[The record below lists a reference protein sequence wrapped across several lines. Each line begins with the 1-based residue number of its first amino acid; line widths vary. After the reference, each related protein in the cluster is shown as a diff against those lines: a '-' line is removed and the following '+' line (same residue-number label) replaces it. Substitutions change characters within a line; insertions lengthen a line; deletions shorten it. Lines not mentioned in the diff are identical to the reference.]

1 MVFTMVK
8 ILQWQSGT
16 ALLLALGVTSGTI
29 APLTVTSSAGATPA
43 TYSVAQLFPPSNYP
57 ASRVAIPAGTQIP
70 VRYDGANKIVV
81 LPTETNDLTLKVA
94 RNIRSSSGQLLIP
107 SNSQVKGKLR
117 PADAGSQFVAE
128 ELILTDGTSYR
139 LNADSEVVTR
149 TEQIRRTDS
158 GAILK
163 GTAAGAGVATLLSG
177 ILGSRKITAPKIL
190 LGAGAGALSGWLLG
204 KQTVDVVAIYPNTDL
219 TLTLNSS
226 LVLQ

>member
-1 MVFTMVK
+1 MIKT
-8 ILQWQSGT
+8 LRWQSGT
-16 ALLLALGVTSGTI
+16 ALLVALGVTTSTI
-29 APLTVTSSAGATPA
+29 APITIAASVGATPA
-43 TYSVAQLFPPSNYP
+43 TYTVAQLFPPSNSP
-57 ASRVAIPAGTQIP
+57 SGRVAIPAGTQIP
-70 VRYDGANKIVV
+70 VRYDGAEKIVV

-94 RNIRSSSGQLLIP
+94 RNIRSSAGQLLIP

-117 PADAGSQFVAE
+117 PADGGSQFVAE

-149 TEQIRRTDS
+149 TEQIRRTDN

-177 ILGSRKITAPKIL
+177 VLGSRKITAPKIL

-204 KQTVDVVAIYPNTDL
+204 KRNVDVVAIYPNTDL
-219 TLTLNSS
+219 ALTLNSP
-226 LVLQ
+226 LALR